1 MLLRFSK
8 LIVKY
13 QDNIKRTWSMI
24 IEAIG
29 KGKYKKKKIPK
40 KIV

>member
-29 KGKYKKKKIPK
+29 KEKYKKKKFPK